1 MLPKIDELREIAK
14 RTKAGIIN
22 SLESK
27 LDSTVLDPEIYTKN
41 YAILRFNRNRH
52 GGGVACYIRT
62 DISTLAINWI
72 LFCQMKLK
80 ILHSTFWCHTQNRS
94 PLELFTNPLIS
105 LNFLIF
111 LKEFRSNSTQAI
123 VIFTSYAISTL
134 IFLKTENI
142 FLINPRVIAET

>member
-22 SLESK
+22 LLESK

-72 LFCQMKLK
+72 LL